1 MSLRRRLTLSL
12 FTILVLFAI
21 NVGTHFWGS
30 YARSESMVAY
40 RQAVSAGQL
49 SGELDKQL
57 EDQRQKILVLS
68 TLRENTDDRLA
79 PQDQAS
85 ALAGIA
91 NTRGTVD
98 ALRGMVSDVTLLQFE
113 RLRVSSERL
122 LGSWDAFYRNYN
134 DSAWTSDVDDP
145 IPYLEA
151 SQRLK
156 ELEQRQAFI
165 AVQRANVIDRTIA
178 LTDRITVLGFVA
190 SIFLTAT
197 LGFFLV
203 RYTNDNLKRL
213 KRGTQ
218 RLGAGELDY
227 RIEDIGDEGE
237 LGDLATAFNAMS
249 DKLRRAID
257 EEKEAKRTADEA
269 NAAKSRF
276 LANVSHELRT
286 PLNAIIGY
294 SEMLHDELDDALD
307 GDPDAQVD
315 GFPDDHLD
323 GHPKKARGLDR
334 EQFQTDLDKIVLSGR
349 QLLALI
355 DDILDLAKIETGKMT
370 LSLQHFSPGEV
381 LESAVDALGPILQ
394 RNGNVLQCRYFADL
408 PTLYNDAVK
417 FRQIIVNLL
426 SNAAKF
432 TENGVISVTA
442 SYLDDEDTLLVSV
455 SDNGIGMTEEQ
466 QAQVFEAFVQAEEN
480 TSRDYGGSGL
490 GLSICRDFCVLMGGS
505 ISVESAPG
513 KGSTFS
519 VRLPAA
525 PESVPEAA

>member
-49 SGELDKQL
+49 SGELGKQL

-68 TLRENTDDRLA
+68 TLRENTDDRLG
-79 PQDQAS
+79 DGDRAS
-85 ALAGIA
+85 ALEGIRA
-91 NTRGTVD
+91 TRGTLE
-98 ALRGMVSDVTLLQFE
+98 ALGGMVSDVTALQYQRLQESSNRLLQSWEGFYE
-113 RLRVSSERL
+113 R
-122 LGSWDAFYRNYN
+122 YN
-134 DSAWTSDVDDP
+134 DDAWQGDIDDP
-145 IPYLEA
+145 IPYLET

-165 AVQRANVIDRTIA
+165 AVQRANIIDRTIA
-178 LTDRITVLGFVA
+178 LTDRITVLGFIA

-218 RLGAGELDY
+218 RLGEGDLDF
-227 RIEDIGDEGE
+227 RISDINDDGE
-237 LGDLATAFNAMS
+237 LGDLANAFNRMS

-257 EEKEAKRTADEA
+257 EEKEAKQSADEA

-294 SEMLHDELDDALD
+294 SEMLHDELDDD
-307 GDPDAQVD
+307 EPVD
-315 GFPDDHLD
+315 
-323 GHPKKARGLDR
+323 RG
-334 EQFQTDLDKIVLSGR
+334 QFQTDLDKIVLSGR

-355 DDILDLAKIETGKMT
+355 DDILDLSKIETGKMQ
-370 LSLQHFSPGEV
+370 LAMEHFKPGEV
-381 LESAVDALGPILQ
+381 LTMTVDALAPVLR
-394 RNGNVLQCRYFADL
+394 RNGNTLRCDDFSGL
-408 PTLYNDAVK
+408 PEIYNDAVK
-417 FRQIIVNLL
+417 FRQIMVNLL

-432 TENGVISVTA
+432 TDNGLIEVKAQQDEA
-442 SYLDDEDTLLVSV
+442 SGDLIVEV
-455 SDNGIGMTEEQ
+455 SDSGIGMTEDQ
-466 QAQVFEAFVQAEEN
+466 QAQVFEVFVQADDS
-480 TSRDYGGSGL
+480 TSHLYGGSGL
-490 GLSICRDFCVLMGGS
+490 GLAICRDFCELMGGS
-505 ISVESAPG
+505 ISVASTPG
-513 KGSTFS
+513 EGSRFS
-519 VRLPAA
+519 VRLPVA
-525 PESVPEAA
+525 PASVPADA